1 MRRCLVV
8 VAAITSMWIAP
19 VQAQISIELDVEA
32 PPILYSDTPPDN
44 RVSRLID
51 QIRNDEIRLTYNRPH
66 GYLRSLLEALEIPE
80 SSQTL
85 VFSKTSLQVEY
96 ISRRNPRAIYFND
109 DTYVG
114 WVHGSNLAEIST
126 TDPKLGAVFYTV

>member
-66 GYLRSLLEALEIPE
+66 GYLRSLLGALEIPE

-85 VFSKTSLQVEY
+85 
-96 ISRRNPRAIYFND
+96 
-109 DTYVG
+109 
-114 WVHGSNLAEIST
+114 
-126 TDPKLGAVFYTV
+126 